1 MENYLK
7 KATTRTLFAEAIG
20 SFALVFVGC
29 GAIVVNDLYGGSL
42 GNLGIGIVFGLV
54 VMAMIY
60 SVGNISGA
68 HFNPAVTLGFWSA
81 GRLQASAIFPYIT
94 GQVIGALIAAL
105 LLRLLFPEHATLGAT
120 LPAIDSARAFV
131 LEVLGAFVLMFVI
144 LNVST
149 GHQEKGIMAG
159 AAIGGVVA
167 MLAIF
172 AGPVTGASFNPAR
185 SLAPAL
191 ASMHLES
198 LWLYLLAPVCGAW
211 LASQSCRLVQGAD
224 CCPAATELP
233 SN

>member
-1 MENYLK
+1 MK
-7 KATTRTLFAEAIG
+7 QATTRILFAEGIG

-29 GAIVVNDLYGGSL
+29 GAIVVNDLYGGTL
-42 GNLGIGIVFGLV
+42 GNPGIGIVFGLV

-68 HFNPAVTLGFWSA
+68 HFNPAVTFGFWSA
-81 GRLQASAIFPYIT
+81 GRLQARSILPY
-94 GQVIGALIAAL
+94 VIAQLLGTLIAAL
-105 LLRLLFPEHATLGAT
+105 LLRFLFPEHATLGAT
-120 LPAIDSARAFV
+120 LPAIDTTRAIV
-131 LEVLGAFVLMFVI
+131 IEMLGAFILMFVI

-198 LWLYLLAPVCGAW
+198 LWLYLLAPVCGTW

-224 CCPAATELP
+224 CCPAETEMS